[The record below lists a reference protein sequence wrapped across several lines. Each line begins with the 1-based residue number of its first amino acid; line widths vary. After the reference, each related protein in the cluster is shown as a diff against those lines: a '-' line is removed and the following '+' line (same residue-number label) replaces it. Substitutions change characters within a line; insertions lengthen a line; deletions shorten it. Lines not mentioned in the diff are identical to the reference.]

1 MEIFSLL
8 WQIFALVV
16 LTTFDTVANV
26 ADEVMFTLE
35 DNEIHDKIVKVR
47 NIKQGPYQVP
57 SSDRIG

>member
-16 LTTFDTVANV
+16 LTTFETVANV

-35 DNEIHDKIVKVR
+35 DNEIYDKIVKVR
-47 NIKQGPYQVP
+47 NIKQSPYQIL
-57 SSDRIG
+57 S

>member
-16 LTTFDTVANV
+16 LTTFETAANV

-35 DNEIHDKIVKVR
+35 DNEIYDKIVKVR
-47 NIKQGPYQVP
+47 NIKQGPYQTL
-57 SSDRIG
+57 S

>member
-16 LTTFDTVANV
+16 LTTFETVANV

-35 DNEIHDKIVKVR
+35 DNEIYDKIVKVR
-47 NIKQGPYQVP
+47 NIKQGPYQIL
-57 SSDRIG
+57 S